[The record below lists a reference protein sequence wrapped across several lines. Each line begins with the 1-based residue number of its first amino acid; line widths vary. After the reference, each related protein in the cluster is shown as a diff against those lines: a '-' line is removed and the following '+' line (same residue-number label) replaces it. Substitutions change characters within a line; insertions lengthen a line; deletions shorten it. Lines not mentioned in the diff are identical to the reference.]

1 MVCQNI
7 NSFTPQTI
15 NIVTMRKVITISIL
29 LLAMLNQSCKGPA
42 VPRFQYEKVGDFIKK
57 TNIAKEKPDLKAHLK
72 GGDLVF
78 LFNNWHIDT
87 VAGFITGE
95 GQRFDYNRRIRKE
108 GNLKFSM
115 DSVLIYEMNEDL
127 ELADGIMALLP
138 LAIVNVA
145 VTLACITN
153 PKACFGSC
161 PTFYTEDGN
170 VFEAKGEGFSNAIAP
185 SLEYGDVDDLK
196 TSTRSDNFKIIMKN
210 EAQETHCLK
219 AVELWALPISDNQNA
234 LMTRQKDFFS
244 SSAQIAPISAYADG
258 KDVLNSLLESD
269 QHEYFSAA
277 DAENLASKEELIL
290 EFEATELKQEQ
301 ALVLDFRQSLMT
313 TYFIYSAMAYM
324 GDEVSDV
331 FAKIEREKDL
341 YSKLNNGLKSE
352 LGELEV
358 YLWNEESKEWQLQ
371 GALYE
376 TGPIAVN
383 RQIVPLQKMSSSQL
397 VKVKLLMNKGLWR
410 LDYAA
415 LAKLDQKIEP
425 LKLQPNKLKKNGSTH
440 LFAKQ
445 QLLDAEKHLISLPG
459 DFFELEYD
467 LPDPNQ
473 KYALH
478 LYSKGYYMEWMRNE
492 WLGDKNLLKLN
503 QMMNHPRRY
512 LKREAEAY
520 KEYEL
525 VMEEVF
531 WSSQI
536 ESKKVSS
543 YEN

>member
-1 MVCQNI
+1 MECQNI
-7 NSFTPQTI
+7 DSFTPQTI
-15 NIVTMRKVITISIL
+15 NTVNMRKVITISIL
-29 LLAMLNQSCKGPA
+29 LLSILNQSCKGPA
-42 VPRFQYEKVGDFIKK
+42 VPRFQYEKAGDFIKK
-57 TNIAKEKPDLKAHLK
+57 TNIAKERPDLKAHLK

-78 LFNNWHIDT
+78 LFNNWQIDT

-127 ELADGIMALLP
+127 ELADGMMALFP

-170 VFEAKGEGFSNAIAP
+170 VFEAKGEGFSNAISP
-185 SLEYGDVDDLK
+185 SLEYGDVDDLN

-219 AVELWALPISDNQNA
+219 AVELWALPISDDQNA
-234 LMTRQKDFFS
+234 LMTRNKDFFS
-244 SSAQIAPISAYADG
+244 SSAQIAPISAYVDG
-258 KDVLNSLLESD
+258 KNVLNSLLESD
-269 QHEYFSAA
+269 RNEYFSAA

-290 EFEATELKQEQ
+290 EFKATDLKQEQ

-383 RQIVPLQKMSSSQL
+383 RQIVPLQKMSSSQPL
-397 VKVKLLMNKGLWR
+397 KVKLLMNKGLWR

-415 LAKLDQKIEP
+415 LAALDQKIEP
-425 LKLQPNKLKKNGSTH
+425 LKLQPSQLKKNGSTH

-525 VMEEVF
+525 VMEDVF

>member
-1 MVCQNI
+1 
-7 NSFTPQTI
+7 
-15 NIVTMRKVITISIL
+15 MRKVITISL
-29 LLAMLNQSCKGPA
+29 LLLGILNQSCRGPV
-42 VPRFQYEKVGDFIKK
+42 VPRFQYEKAGDFLKK
-57 TNIAKEKPDLKAHLK
+57 AQFAKENPDLKAHLE

-78 LFNNWHIDT
+78 LFNNWRIDT
-87 VAGFITGE
+87 VAGFISGE
-95 GQRFDYNRRIRKE
+95 GQRFDYNRHLIKE
-108 GNLKFSM
+108 GDLKFSM

-127 ELADGIMALLP
+127 ELADGVMALIP

-145 VTLACITN
+145 VSLACITN

-196 TSTRSDNFKIIMKN
+196 TSTRSSNFKILMKN

-219 AVELWALPISDNQNA
+219 AVELWALPISNEQSA
-234 LMTRQKDFFS
+234 LMTRDKSFYS
-244 SSAQIAPISAYADG
+244 SSQQVSPSSATVAE
-258 KDVLNSLLESD
+258 KDVLSVLLQSD
-269 QHEYFSAA
+269 REEYFSAA
-277 DAENLASKEELIL
+277 DADNLASKEELIL
-290 EFEATELKQEQ
+290 EFDASELKQEQ
-301 ALVLDFRQSLMT
+301 ALLLDFRQSLMT

-324 GDEVSDV
+324 GDEVSDI

-341 YSKLNNGLKSE
+341 YSKLDNGLKSE

-358 YLWNEESKEWQLQ
+358 YLWNEELKEWQLQ

-383 RQIVPLQKMSSSQL
+383 RQIVPLQKLATSET
-397 VKVKLLMNKGLWR
+397 VRVKLLMNKGLWR

-415 LAKLDQKIEP
+415 LASLDKKLEP
-425 LKLQPNKLKKNGSTH
+425 LKLQPSQLKKNGSKH
-440 LFAKQ
+440 SFAKQ
-445 QLLDAEKHLISLPG
+445 QLLDSEKHLISLPG
-459 DFFELEYD
+459 DFFELEYE
-467 LPDPNQ
+467 LPDANR

-478 LYSKGYYMEWMRNE
+478 LYSKGYYMEWMRKE
-492 WLGDKNLLKLN
+492 WLGDKDLLKLN

-512 LKREAEAY
+512 LKREADAY